1 MDKKSLRHYL
11 KALSPAYWVRNQS
24 TSPAW
29 DAELNRLIDA
39 GEPFT
44 EIGQCRA
51 TIGGHKVWVAS
62 HPHASF
68 TLEPRDIGVSRS
80 TVARAVEWLD
90 WCDVNKGKND

>member
-1 MDKKSLRHYL
+1 MNKPLRHYL
-11 KALSPAYWVRNQS
+11 KALSPSYWVRNQR

-39 GEPFT
+39 GERFT
-44 EIGQCRA
+44 KISQFRA
-51 TIGGHKVWVAS
+51 TIGGHSVWISS
-62 HPHASF
+62 HPYASF

-90 WCDVNKGKND
+90 WCDTNKDKT